1 MQKKGR
7 REDSIKGRTQKKK
20 EKRNLEKK
28 EKIEPLY
35 LDITVMV
42 CPIILHYL

>member
-20 EKRNLEKK
+20 EKRTEGMIYYNMKL
-28 EKIEPLY
+28 
-35 LDITVMV
+35 
-42 CPIILHYL
+42 

>member
-20 EKRNLEKK
+20 GRK
-28 EKIEPLY
+28 EGMIYYNMKL
-35 LDITVMV
+35 
-42 CPIILHYL
+42 

>member
-20 EKRNLEKK
+20 EKRK
-28 EKIEPLY
+28 EGRN
-35 LDITVMV
+35 DI
-42 CPIILHYL
+42 L